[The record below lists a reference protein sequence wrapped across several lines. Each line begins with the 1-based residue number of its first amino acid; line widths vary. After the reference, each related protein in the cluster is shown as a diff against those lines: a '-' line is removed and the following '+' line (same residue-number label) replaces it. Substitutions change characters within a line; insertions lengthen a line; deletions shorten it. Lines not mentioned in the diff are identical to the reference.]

1 MVLGPTF
8 NETVVCEIISLYKIR
23 VRGDC
28 GSVSSLLKTTKL
40 SRIKSVEVKSM
51 CNEYKRVN

>member
-8 NETVVCEIISLYKIR
+8 NETVVREIISLDKVR
-23 VRGDC
+23 VSGDC
-28 GSVSSLLKTTKL
+28 GSVSSLQKTANL